1 MDTIL
6 RDLITTQLVQLDQ
19 TLALV
24 HHTQLVITPAL
35 IQLLITTPLVRL
47 DQTLALVHHILL
59 GIMMDII
66 PIQLIHFLL

>member
-1 MDTIL
+1 VVTIL
-6 RDLITTQLVQLDQ
+6 RDLITTPLVQLDQ

-24 HHTQLVITPAL
+24 PLIQVVITPAL

-47 DQTLALVHHILL
+47 GQILVQVHHILL

-66 PIQLIHFLL
+66 TIQLIQFLL

>member
-1 MDTIL
+1 M
-6 RDLITTQLVQLDQ
+6 RRGPFITLLVQLDQ

-24 HHTQLVITPAL
+24 HRTQLVITPAL

-47 DQTLALVHHILL
+47 GQILVQVHHILL

-66 PIQLIHFLL
+66 TIQLIHFLL